1 VPRSKESEGESKD
14 DAESSGQIKDAHK
27 KELSDLDYL
36 KSKVKATDG
45 GEPAAEA
52 PVKEPVKKQIVKKE
66 FFTVKMRGFPCQS
79 KKKDIRKF
87 LEPLKPDSIRL
98 PPKVKGV
105 AYVGFASEKEWKNAL
120 NKNRSFHGENQQIS
134 VLRRSNNCL
143 FF

>member
-1 VPRSKESEGESKD
+1 VPKSKESEEPKD
-14 DAESSGQIKDAHK
+14 DAETSDQVKEAHK
-27 KELSDLDYL
+27 KELSDLEYL

-45 GEPAAEA
+45 GEPAASAEA
-52 PVKEPVKKQIVKKE
+52 PQKEPVKKQIAKKE

-105 AYVGFASEKEWKNAL
+105 AYVGFASEKDWKNAL
-120 NKNRSFHGENQQIS
+120 NKNRSFHGENGKFS
-134 VLRRSNNCL
+134 VL
-143 FF
+143 